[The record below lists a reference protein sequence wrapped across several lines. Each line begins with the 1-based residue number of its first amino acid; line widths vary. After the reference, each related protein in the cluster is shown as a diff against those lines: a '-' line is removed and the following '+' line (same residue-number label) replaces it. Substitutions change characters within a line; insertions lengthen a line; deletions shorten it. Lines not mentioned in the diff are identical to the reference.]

1 MFLTSLVRWVTE
13 KILRTV
19 SVFDKSGTLGDREN
33 HCQNQASQLTVSAL
47 DNERTGVIFNK
58 QKRSREYFY
67 LVRSALVIF
76 NKLEFAKRVV
86 SDSESIG

>member
-1 MFLTSLVRWVTE
+1 VFLTSLVRW
-13 KILRTV
+13 
-19 SVFDKSGTLGDREN
+19 DKPGTLGDREN
-33 HCQNQASQLTVSAL
+33 HRQNQASQLTVSAL

-76 NKLEFAKRVV
+76 NMLEFAKRVV